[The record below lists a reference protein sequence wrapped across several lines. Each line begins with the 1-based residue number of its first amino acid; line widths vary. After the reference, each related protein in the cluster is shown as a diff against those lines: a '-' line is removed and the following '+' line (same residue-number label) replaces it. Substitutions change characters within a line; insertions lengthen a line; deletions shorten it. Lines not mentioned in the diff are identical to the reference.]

1 MPETIEEKAIR
12 ISDLINDRNWKA
24 LRSEL
29 EAWPSAEI
37 ADLMSQIEKNNRVL
51 LYRALGRSTAAEVFS
66 HLPIHE
72 QNALLHDL
80 TNEEARALLS
90 HLSPDDRTTLLAEL
104 PGQVTQ
110 KLMNLLSPED
120 LREAR
125 WLLGYPEDSVGRLM
139 TPDYV
144 AVKPEWTVE
153 QSLQHIRARGKD
165 SETINRIYVVDDNW
179 RLLDDIQLRYFIIAP
194 PETRVSELMDYTVVS
209 LSAFSDREEA
219 AALIQR
225 YDQSALPVIDSEGV
239 LIGIVT
245 VDDLLDVVEQEVT
258 EDFHRVASIEPIRI
272 SVTQASIGELYRAR
286 VVWMLVLL
294 GMNIFSGAGIAA
306 FEELIQRSV
315 ALVFFLP
322 LLIASGGNA
331 GSQSATLMIRAIAI
345 GDVGLNDWLK
355 LLKKEI
361 VVSLTIGLTMAIG
374 VSFIAL
380 FRAPDL
386 IAIVA
391 LTITVVVL
399 FSSLIGMS
407 LPFAFTRLGLDPATA
422 SVPLITSLADVSGV
436 VIYFSIATLYLI

>member
-1 MPETIEEKAIR
+1 
-12 ISDLINDRNWKA
+12 
-24 LRSEL
+24 
-29 EAWPSAEI
+29 
-37 ADLMSQIEKNNRVL
+37 
-51 LYRALGRSTAAEVFS
+51 

-90 HLSPDDRTTLLAEL
+90 HLSPDDRTTLLAAL

-110 KLMNLLSPED
+110 KLTNLLSPED

-399 FSSLIGMS
+399 FSSLIGVS
-407 LPFAFTRLGLDPATA
+407 LPFAFARLGLDPATA
-422 SVPLITSLADVSGV
+422 SVPLITCLADV
-436 VIYFSIATLYLI
+436 